1 MSTARPSAADIS
13 AMATMARPRCRR
25 KMAIGRTN
33 RVRHGRHSLPATAGG
48 ARRGAIGYAR
58 AMRLALHSGVA
69 RALTPLALAALLAG
83 ACKTQPR
90 ETDTAPPRTPV
101 ASGGGQ
107 SATEAP
113 AAEAKAPAPAASA
126 TDVATGKRGAVT
138 SAEKHATAIGNAVL
152 EKGGNAVDAAVAVG
166 FALGVTHPT
175 AGNIGGGGFMVIRSP
190 TGSDRARLPRDR
202 ARQGQPRHV
211 PRQDGK
217 PTHGQPARPARG
229 RHPGRRGRASPW
241 RTRSTA
247 RCRGRTWSSRR
258 SRWPATGTRSIASTP
273 RR

>member
-138 SAEKHATAIGNAVL
+138 SAEKHATAIGKAVL

-166 FALGVTHPT
+166 FALGGDPSDRRQHRRRRLHDHPVSRRQV
-175 AGNIGGGGFMVIRSP
+175 N
-190 TGSDRARLPRDR
+190 RARLPREAPGKASRDMYLTRTASRRWTASGPR
-202 ARQGQPRHV
+202 AAGI
-211 PRQDGK
+211 
-217 PTHGQPARPARG
+217 
-229 RHPGRRGRASPW
+229 PGNVAGSPW

-258 SRWPATGTRSIASTP
+258 SRWPATGTRSIATTP